1 MLNDLPMNKLILGV
15 LGCVLLCCGCSG
27 LRVTQSNVGYGWS
40 QNSVNTV
47 IFRNQALCSFK
58 DQQFIAFYNAQGKMV
73 LGTRKLKDS
82 KWTLLVSPYS
92 GNVKDAHNSISMAV
106 DAKGYLHV
114 SWDQHDTPLRY
125 AKSKAPLSLEL
136 GEEIAMTGLEEEK
149 VTYPEF
155 QNLSSGS
162 LLFLYRSGASGRG
175 NLVVNRYDPTTGV
188 WTQLHNNLIDGQQIR
203 SAYWQTHVDDYGIHL
218 SWTWRESWDVTTN
231 HDIAYM
237 VSRDEGNTWQDVDG
251 MNLKLP
257 ITMAT
262 TPYAWRVPENSNLMN
277 QTSMTT
283 DADGNPYIATY
294 WRSDAITQY
303 KVVYHKDGQWQLLD
317 TDFRDQDFELGG
329 GGTKSIPISRPE
341 VLVDDSNLYLLYR
354 DALGGNKITLASYGF
369 DSKHWR
375 FKDLTKTTVGEW
387 EPNFDKGL
395 WKRYKKL
402 HIYAQNVSQI
412 DGEGLNSSMPPQAV
426 QVLEIDLTN

>member
-1 MLNDLPMNKLILGV
+1 MDKVV
-15 LGCVLLCCGCSG
+15 LGFLGCLFLCSSCVG
-27 LRVTQSNVGYGWS
+27 LQVNQSTVGMGWS

-47 IFRNQALCSFK
+47 IFRNQAMCSFK
-58 DQQFIAFYNAQGKMV
+58 DHQFIAFYNGKRQMV
-73 LGTRKLKDS
+73 LGSRKLGDTE
-82 KWTLLVSPYS
+82 WELVDTPYF

-125 AKSKAPLSLEL
+125 AKSKEPLGLEL
-136 GEEIAMTGLEEEK
+136 GEEMPMTGLQEEK

-155 QNLSSGS
+155 QNLSDGS

-175 NLVVNRYDPTTGV
+175 NLVVNHYEPDTGR
-188 WTQLHNNLIDGQQIR
+188 WKQLHNNLIDGEQIR

-231 HDIAYM
+231 HDLAYV
-237 VSRDEGNTWQDVDG
+237 VSKDGGVTWRDIDG
-251 MNLKLP
+251 RVLELP
-257 ITMAT
+257 MTKAT
-262 TPYAWRVPENSNLMN
+262 APYAWRVPENSNLMN

-283 DADGNPYIATY
+283 DIHGNPYIASY
-294 WRSDAITQY
+294 WRSDSITQY

-317 TDFRDQDFELGG
+317 TDFRNEDFELGG

-341 VLVDDSNLYLLYR
+341 ILVDEDKLYLLYR
-354 DALGGNKITLASYGF
+354 DSLRGNKITLAAYGF
-369 DSKHWR
+369 NSRRWN
-375 FKDLTKTTVGEW
+375 FNDLTKISVGEW

-395 WKRYKKL
+395 WRRNKKL
-402 HIYAQNVSQI
+402 HIFSQNVSQV
-412 DGEGLNSSMPPQAV
+412 DGEGLDTTMAPQTV